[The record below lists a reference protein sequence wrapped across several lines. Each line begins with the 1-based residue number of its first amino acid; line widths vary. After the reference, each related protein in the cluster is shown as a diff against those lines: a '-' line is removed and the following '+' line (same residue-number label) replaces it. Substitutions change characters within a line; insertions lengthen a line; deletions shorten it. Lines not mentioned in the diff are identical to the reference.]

1 MLGFK
6 PPGNKSKDIL
16 KQPRKVRLAY
26 KVKTVNFMTLNKIN
40 IFGST
45 GFIGSTSGL
54 IEGLLDEVTDCG
66 VTACL

>member
-26 KVKTVNFMTLNKIN
+26 KSKTVNFMALNKMN

-54 IEGLLDEVTDCG
+54 IEGLLDEVT
-66 VTACL
+66 ACL

>member
-26 KVKTVNFMTLNKIN
+26 KVKTVNFMTLY
-40 IFGST
+40 
-45 GFIGSTSGL
+45 
-54 IEGLLDEVTDCG
+54 LDPQV
-66 VTACL
+66 L